1 MKKIKIE
8 TTIKAPIEKAWE
20 YWNGAEHIPHW
31 AFASDDWGAEPVSN
45 DLKEG
50 GNFVTKM
57 FAKDGSA
64 SFNFSGVYT
73 KVIPNLE
80 LDYTLD
86 DGRTV
91 TVVFEKIDENTV
103 KIIQEFE
110 MENQNTEEQ
119 QRSGWQSYL
128 DNFKRYTENHS

>member
-1 MKKIKIE
+1 MKKIQIE
-8 TTIKAPIEKAWE
+8 TTVNALVEKVWE

-31 AFASDDWGAEPVSN
+31 AFASNDWGAEPIVN

-50 GNFVTKM
+50 GKFVTRM
-57 FAKDGSA
+57 FAKDGSM
-64 SFNFSGVYT
+64 SFNFSGVYA
-73 KVIPNLE
+73 KVVPNIE

-91 TVVFEKIDENTV
+91 TVSFEKVDENSV

-110 MENQNTEEQ
+110 MENENTKEL
-119 QRSGWQSYL
+119 QRSGWQAYL
-128 DNFKRYTENHS
+128 DNFKRYSESHS